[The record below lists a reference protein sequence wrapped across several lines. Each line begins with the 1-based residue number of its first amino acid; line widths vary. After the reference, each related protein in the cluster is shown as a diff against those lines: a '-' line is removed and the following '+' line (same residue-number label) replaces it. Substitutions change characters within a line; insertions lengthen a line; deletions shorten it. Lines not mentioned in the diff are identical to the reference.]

1 MELPTQLELSNQN
14 TSCANKLQLL
24 DNKTSTL
31 PVNGRKMSEKES
43 FCCAEYR
50 TRPIRSI
57 PRKEPKEKRTD
68 RRRLHYGEKMTA
80 KSNKMEVKGRFTI
93 IDLSPESP
101 EQVTM
106 RKHIHTSDYEEETKN
121 ASELSQFSKRRDN
134 PTFQHESSLPVS
146 TLNGNAYSTVCAEK
160 SPSSRSG
167 RQFYRESDRQNAA
180 SMSIRQSGVWENAS
194 INSRRPLMRRK
205 EASSRSGKYTLD
217 SYASTAE
224 SSEFQCPP
232 MEETCP
238 PSSQEISGACLPN
251 VAFVDTH
258 LDHLQAECIDMKRV
272 LESMISANAEC
283 LNRLGLRPL
292 SRPSKTI
299 SRQNIPLVSRL
310 AQGYDWRLE
319 HENLRLAH
327 NVLQAKYEKTKF
339 TKQQLTRRVET
350 LENYLQEESIRREA
364 LEIQLQC
371 LQKETGNMEQFVP
384 FHDSGTTVT
393 HSEEC
398 ECDNRNG
405 IPEHNETINYDPGE
419 LSSSGYEHTQSLRCF
434 PTTRRDKYTDTSESE
449 LDSHRRS
456 RLISNESTRRCSKET
471 IGGNTNYCSNQ
482 INH

>member
-1 MELPTQLELSNQN
+1 MTVPQNHLSVPFYQNTSFSIHSSAPLQNNLSPPTPILNVIVSRNQKKVETDFSPSQSPQMTIPTMELPTQLELSNQN

-224 SSEFQCPP
+224 VFFAPYLLFMILSVFHRSRVSFNARQWR
-232 MEETCP
+232 
-238 PSSQEISGACLPN
+238 
-251 VAFVDTH
+251 
-258 LDHLQAECIDMKRV
+258 KRV
-272 LESMISANAEC
+272 RHPLRKSLE
-283 LNRLGLRPL
+283 
-292 SRPSKTI
+292 
-299 SRQNIPLVSRL
+299 LVCR
-310 AQGYDWRLE
+310 
-319 HENLRLAH
+319 
-327 NVLQAKYEKTKF
+327 
-339 TKQQLTRRVET
+339 
-350 LENYLQEESIRREA
+350 
-364 LEIQLQC
+364 
-371 LQKETGNMEQFVP
+371 M
-384 FHDSGTTVT
+384 
-393 HSEEC
+393 
-398 ECDNRNG
+398 
-405 IPEHNETINYDPGE
+405 
-419 LSSSGYEHTQSLRCF
+419 
-434 PTTRRDKYTDTSESE
+434 
-449 LDSHRRS
+449 
-456 RLISNESTRRCSKET
+456 
-471 IGGNTNYCSNQ
+471 
-482 INH
+482 